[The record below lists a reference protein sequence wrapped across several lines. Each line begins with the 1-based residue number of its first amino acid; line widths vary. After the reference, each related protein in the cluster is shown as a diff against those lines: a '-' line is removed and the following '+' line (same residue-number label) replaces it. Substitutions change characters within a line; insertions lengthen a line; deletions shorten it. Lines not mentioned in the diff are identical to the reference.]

1 MNDSN
6 SKKTFV
12 KICGIT
18 SLEDA
23 LTAVEFGSDALGF
36 NFVSSSKRK
45 VTAELVKS
53 IVEELPKEI
62 MTVGVFQDFKIEE
75 LLKLIEDIGLNAA
88 QMHGSESFEECQFIA
103 ERVPVTIKALNPNS
117 PELSNFL
124 DFGVDYLLLD
134 SLTPGEG
141 KRFNWEVDTDFLFK
155 DAMATDALS
164 IILFITISIECLFN
178 LALSL
183 AISASFHASCFF
195 FERLIF

>member
-75 LLKLIEDIGLNAA
+75 LLKFDLTLFEAA
-88 QMHGSESFEECQFIA
+88 QRQTAIVFNPCIK
-103 ERVPVTIKALNPNS
+103 VPNHYSTVTTQK
-117 PELSNFL
+117 
-124 DFGVDYLLLD
+124 
-134 SLTPGEG
+134 
-141 KRFNWEVDTDFLFK
+141 
-155 DAMATDALS
+155 
-164 IILFITISIECLFN
+164 
-178 LALSL
+178 LALR
-183 AISASFHASCFF
+183 HKH
-195 FERLIF
+195 